1 MDPAAADDRRA
12 ASAAAGHAARR
23 RRPDAAGTAPGGLP
37 QPEDGEPELE
47 PAGSLLDEEDDEDTG
62 YGQIM
67 VSMTRPARRDPP
79 PYPE

>member
-1 MDPAAADDRRA
+1 MIGAQPSA
-12 ASAAAGHAARR
+12 ASGHAPGAMRAF
-23 RRPDAAGTAPGGLP
+23 AAGTAPGGLP
-37 QPEDGEPELE
+37 QQADGEPGLE